1 MTKTWRLTRRKF
13 LIGLGTLT
21 GGVAVGLPLG
31 LPYLRRQAFQF
42 LSQGGPPSGN
52 IDGEFQLW
60 FEFTDQN
67 LLNINVAKVEMGQG
81 AHTAL
86 GQLAAEELEVPWE
99 NVRVFQAGTLLGPTD
114 SFGTGGSSSVSG
126 LFIPLRQLAANYR
139 FMLTQAA
146 EEHLNNTVT
155 LNKGVFVDPGGN
167 EITLSAASRLEREW
181 VAPETDAPLKSI
193 NDFKLIG
200 KSVPRV
206 DIVSKLTAQ
215 PMYSYDMKS
224 SNNTT
229 YYGAVARPPVVGA
242 QMQDVDANQ
251 AKSLERV
258 ISIVLQ
264 ENFVGVVA
272 EDRETAI
279 DAIRA
284 ININWKLPRLIEN
297 DDIDLLLDPD
307 SNNAI
312 ELKRVGDSSSA
323 LEDSNTISAEYST
336 PLAATAPL
344 EPQSSLAELGD
355 DGIMYV
361 RTPTQFPNQTTSAV
375 AEAIGFDE
383 DKVDVT
389 PTYLGG
395 GFGRRQ
401 RAESAV
407 EAAILAIESGLP
419 VHIGW
424 TRSDEFLFDRFRPPT
439 KHKLRGILNTQGTIE
454 ALEHRQSSG
463 DVLFSEL
470 PEIAGSIAGSD
481 FGATR
486 GIDSIYNIPNLKLYA
501 HRAKLPIATS
511 AWRGLGLLANTF
523 ANESFV
529 DELAFHANQDP
540 LQFRLDHLDGETGSL
555 VRNALLHV
563 AKMSKWKELQQSTKE
578 GSGMGIA
585 CCIDYGTIVAQ
596 VVQVE
601 INKDTISVPKVWSV
615 MDSGLVVNPNG
626 AKNQV
631 EGNIIWGLGSA
642 LKEEITFN
650 KGTPSAKNFGDY
662 QLLRIDE
669 SPEIFVDLLPS
680 DRPPQGVGEPAIG
693 PIPAALANAIFAATG
708 KRIRKLPLTI

>member
-31 LPYLRRQAFQF
+31 LPYLRRQAFRF

-52 IDGEFQLW
+52 IDGEPQLW

-67 LLNINVAKVEMGQG
+67 LLNINVTKVEMGQG

-99 NVRVFQAGTLLGPTD
+99 NVRVFQAGTLLGPID

-126 LFIPLRQLAANYR
+126 LFTPLRQLAANYR

-155 LNKGVFVDPGGN
+155 LNKGVFVDPDGN

-215 PMYSYDMKS
+215 PMYSYDMTS
-224 SNNTT
+224 ANNTT

-242 QMQDVDANQ
+242 QMQDVDANK
-251 AKSLERV
+251 AKSLERI

-264 ENFVGVVA
+264 DNFVGVVA

-279 DAIRA
+279 DTIRA

-307 SNNAI
+307 SNKAV
-312 ELKRVGDSSSA
+312 ELKRAGDSTSA

-486 GIDSIYNIPNLKLYA
+486 GIDVTYNIPNLKLYA

-540 LQFRLDHLDGETGSL
+540 LQFRLDHLNGETGSL

-563 AKMSKWKELQQSTKE
+563 AKMSKWEELQQSTKE

-585 CCIDYGTIVAQ
+585 CCVDYGTIVAQ

-601 INKDTISVPKVWSV
+601 INKDTISVPRVWSV

-650 KGTPSAKNFGDY
+650 KGIPSAKNFGDY

>member
-13 LIGLGTLT
+13 LVGLGTLT

-52 IDGEFQLW
+52 IDREPQLW

-67 LLNINVAKVEMGQG
+67 LLNINVTKVEMGQG

-155 LNKGVFVDPGGN
+155 LNKGVFVDQGGN

-297 DDIDLLLDPD
+297 DDIDLLLDPE

-540 LQFRLDHLDGETGSL
+540 LQFRLDHLDGETGLL

>member
-13 LIGLGTLT
+13 LVGLGTLT
-21 GGVAVGLPLG
+21 GGVAVGLTLG

-42 LSQGGPPSGN
+42 LSQVGPPSGN
-52 IDGEFQLW
+52 IDGEPQLW

-67 LLNINVAKVEMGQG
+67 LLNINVTKVEMGQG

-114 SFGTGGSSSVSG
+114 SFGTGGSSTVSG

-181 VAPETDAPLKSI
+181 VAPETDAPLKST

-215 PMYSYDMKS
+215 PMYSYDMTS

-258 ISIVLQ
+258 ISLVLQ

-312 ELKRVGDSSSA
+312 ELKRVGDSTSA
-323 LEDSNTISAEYST
+323 LEDSNTISVEYST

-383 DKVDVT
+383 DKVDVI

-401 RAESAV
+401 ISESAV

-463 DVLFSEL
+463 DVLFSQL

-486 GIDSIYNIPNLKLYA
+486 GIDSIYNIPNIKLYA

-585 CCIDYGTIVAQ
+585 CCVDYGTIVAQ

-601 INKDTISVPKVWSV
+601 INKDTISVPKVWSA
-615 MDSGLVVNPNG
+615 MDSGIVVNPNG

>member
-1 MTKTWRLTRRKF
+1 MTRRKF
-13 LIGLGTLT
+13 LVGLGTLT
-21 GGVAVGLPLG
+21 GGVTVGLPLG

-52 IDGEFQLW
+52 IDGEPQLW

-155 LNKGVFVDPGGN
+155 LNKGVFVDQGGN

>member
-13 LIGLGTLT
+13 LIRLGTLT

-31 LPYLRRQAFQF
+31 LPYLRRQAFRF

-52 IDGEFQLW
+52 IDGEPQLG

-67 LLNINVAKVEMGQG
+67 LLNINVTKVEMGQG

-99 NVRVFQAGTLLGPTD
+99 NVRVFQAGTLLGPID
-114 SFGTGGSSSVSG
+114 SFGTGGSSSISG
-126 LFIPLRQLAANYR
+126 LFTPLRQLAANYR

-155 LNKGVFVDPGGN
+155 LNKGVFVDPDGN

-215 PMYSYDMKS
+215 PMYSYDMTS
-224 SNNTT
+224 ANNTT
-229 YYGAVARPPVVGA
+229 YYGVVARPPVVGA
-242 QMQDVDANQ
+242 QMQDVDANK
-251 AKSLERV
+251 AKSLERI

-264 ENFVGVVA
+264 DNFVGVVA

-279 DAIRA
+279 DTIRA

-297 DDIDLLLDPD
+297 TDIDLLLDPD
-307 SNNAI
+307 SNNAV

-323 LEDSNTISAEYST
+323 LEGSNTISAEYST

-463 DVLFSEL
+463 
-470 PEIAGSIAGSD
+470 
-481 FGATR
+481 
-486 GIDSIYNIPNLKLYA
+486 
-501 HRAKLPIATS
+501 
-511 AWRGLGLLANTF
+511 
-523 ANESFV
+523 
-529 DELAFHANQDP
+529 
-540 LQFRLDHLDGETGSL
+540 
-555 VRNALLHV
+555 
-563 AKMSKWKELQQSTKE
+563 
-578 GSGMGIA
+578 
-585 CCIDYGTIVAQ
+585 
-596 VVQVE
+596 
-601 INKDTISVPKVWSV
+601 
-615 MDSGLVVNPNG
+615 
-626 AKNQV
+626 
-631 EGNIIWGLGSA
+631 
-642 LKEEITFN
+642 
-650 KGTPSAKNFGDY
+650 
-662 QLLRIDE
+662 
-669 SPEIFVDLLPS
+669 
-680 DRPPQGVGEPAIG
+680 
-693 PIPAALANAIFAATG
+693 
-708 KRIRKLPLTI
+708 

>member
-13 LIGLGTLT
+13 LVGLGTLT

-52 IDGEFQLW
+52 IDGEPQLW

-67 LLNINVAKVEMGQG
+67 LLNINVTKVEMGQG

-155 LNKGVFVDPGGN
+155 LNKGVFVDQGGN

-284 ININWKLPRLIEN
+284 ININWILPRLIEN

-540 LQFRLDHLDGETGSL
+540 LQFRLDHLDGETGLL

>member
-13 LIGLGTLT
+13 LVGLGTLT

-42 LSQGGPPSGN
+42 LSQAGPPSGN
-52 IDGEFQLW
+52 IDGEPQLW

-67 LLNINVAKVEMGQG
+67 LLNINVTKVEMGQG

-155 LNKGVFVDPGGN
+155 LNKGVFVDPDGN

-181 VAPETDAPLKSI
+181 VAPETDAALKSI

-601 INKDTISVPKVWSV
+601 INKDSISVPKVWSV

>member
-13 LIGLGTLT
+13 LVGLGTLT

-52 IDGEFQLW
+52 IDGEPQLW

-67 LLNINVAKVEMGQG
+67 LLNINVTKVEMGQG

-215 PMYSYDMKS
+215 SMYSYDMKS

-251 AKSLERV
+251 AKSLGRV

-297 DDIDLLLDPD
+297 NDIDLLLDPD

-323 LEDSNTISAEYST
+323 LEDSNTISADYST